1 MREMSRLLVLV
12 TAGLSPAMLR
22 GGEARDLLR
31 LGGGRVRPLRPVFPA
46 LTAPGQASLL
56 TGVAPGRHGIV
67 ANGWFDRARMDLE
80 FWPHGAG
87 LVEAER
93 VSARLRR
100 RRPGATTAAAF
111 LWNLLG
117 SDLDAYVNVNPLT
130 PVGGKMVFSCYGRPG
145 DLNARVEARLGPFPL
160 DRYWGP
166 RADVSSTR
174 WIAEAAKEILRAHAP
189 TLLYV
194 YLSHLDYRPQ
204 THGPAAPE
212 VAADLRALDEV
223 VADLAAEA
231 ERDGVRTVALSEYG
245 IRPVSGAVEPNRVL
259 RREGLLAIRSIGGRD
274 YVDWANSRAFAVT
287 DHQVANVYVREP
299 VDRARVS
306 RLLAQTPGVSRVLDE
321 EGKRAAGIGHPRAG
335 DLVLLSAPDRWFAY
349 PFWEE
354 AEKAPDYARAIE
366 IHRKPGYDPLEMVF
380 DPPAG
385 GISWD
390 TSRIR
395 GSHGLVPDEP
405 EHMGVLLADGL
416 EGLPSGDG
424 PVDFLDLARAIEEE
438 AARP

>member
-1 MREMSRLLVLV
+1 MPRLLVLV
-12 TAGLSPAMLR
+12 VAGLSPAMCRDAQARNLR
-22 GGEARDLLR
+22 KIAGGKPPRA
-31 LGGGRVRPLRPVFPA
+31 LRPVFPA
-46 LTAPGQASLL
+46 LTTTAQASLL
-56 TGVAPGRHGIV
+56 TAAEATRHGIV
-67 ANGWFDRARMDLE
+67 GNGWFDRARMDLE
-80 FWPHGAG
+80 FWPHGGG

-93 VSARLRR
+93 VSARLRQ
-100 RRPGATTAAAF
+100 RRPGATTAALF
-111 LWNLLG
+111 FWNLLG
-117 SDLDAYVNVNPLT
+117 SDLDVYLNVNPLT
-130 PVGGKMVFSCYGRPG
+130 TVAGKMVFSCYGRPG
-145 DLNARVEARLGPFPL
+145 DLNARVESRLGPFPL

-166 RADVSSTR
+166 RADLSSSR
-174 WIAEAAKEILRAHAP
+174 WIAEAAKEVVGANAP
-189 TLLYV
+189 TLAYV
-194 YLSHLDYRPQ
+194 YLSHMDYRAQ

-212 VAADLRALDEV
+212 VKADLEALDALVGELADAAAGAGMEV
-223 VADLAAEA
+223 LV
-231 ERDGVRTVALSEYG
+231 LSEYG
-245 IRPVSGAVEPNRVL
+245 IRPVSGAAEPNRVL

-287 DHQVANVYVREP
+287 DHQVAHVYVREAS
-299 VDRARVS
+299 DRAAVG
-306 RLLAQTPGVSRVLDE
+306 RLLGGVEGVARVLDD
-321 EGKRAAGIGHPRAG
+321 EGKRAAGVAHRRAG
-335 DLVLLSAPDRWFAY
+335 DLLLLAAPDRWFAY

-405 EHMGVLLADGL
+405 EHMGVLFAGDLP
-416 EGLPSGDG
+416 GLPSGGG
-424 PVDFLDLARAIEEE
+424 PVGFLDVAKAIEET